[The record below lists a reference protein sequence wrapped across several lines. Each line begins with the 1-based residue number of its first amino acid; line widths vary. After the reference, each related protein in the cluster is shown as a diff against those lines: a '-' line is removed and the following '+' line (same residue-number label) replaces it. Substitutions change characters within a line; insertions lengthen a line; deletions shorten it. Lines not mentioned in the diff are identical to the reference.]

1 MCILCI
7 SIHGLVCYCVL
18 VNMLEIQMQYAYVYD
33 YTSWFSA
40 FLLVTSEASSVLCV
54 FAEQNVT
61 LDGFLHNTSLLV
73 TDISLNTLDKF
84 HWGYC
89 VCRSCMISG
98 NWSGR
103 RFCVFHMFVCILL
116 SADGTI
122 FLWYL
127 CPSLPCT
134 LWSVKLVSID
144 ARQRWVF
151 EDTLALC
158 LVTDIFD
165 VPGIVA
171 VVDMW
176 EDALCWRWV
185 ELSSFSY
192 VFAMYTEYMQCMPS
206 VHPESYSASKCASSY
221 LRISL

>member
-84 HWGYC
+84 H
-89 VCRSCMISG
+89 
-98 NWSGR
+98 
-103 RFCVFHMFVCILL
+103 
-116 SADGTI
+116 
-122 FLWYL
+122 
-127 CPSLPCT
+127 
-134 LWSVKLVSID
+134 
-144 ARQRWVF
+144 
-151 EDTLALC
+151 
-158 LVTDIFD
+158 
-165 VPGIVA
+165 
-171 VVDMW
+171 
-176 EDALCWRWV
+176 
-185 ELSSFSY
+185 
-192 VFAMYTEYMQCMPS
+192 
-206 VHPESYSASKCASSY
+206 
-221 LRISL
+221 